1 MTKEVVMGIVGFGGM
16 GSYHVHELIFR
27 EKNVRLKGGYDIK
40 PERNEALGKEGYHV
54 YASYEEM
61 LNDPE
66 IELVLVA
73 TPNDTHK
80 ALATAALEHGK
91 NVISE
96 KPAMMSSK
104 ELEEVLAVA
113 KKAGKQFFVHQNRR
127 WDPDFRIITELYEKK
142 PLGEVFDI
150 ESRVHGANGI
160 PGDWRHNLN
169 QGGGMV
175 LDWGVHLLDQL
186 LFLIDS
192 PVTSVQADLS
202 YIEGN
207 EVDDGFEAKLYFKN
221 GVIALV
227 EVGTSNFIK
236 LPRWYVKALEGT
248 AVIDDWDLSGKMVK
262 ATGFLGE
269 APTPI
274 QAGVG
279 LTKTMAPPSEEAT
292 ETLPLPEGIALAPS
306 VYENIFQVLR
316 NDAPRIVKNEEVLRV
331 MRLMETIFKAGHA
344 HQVLPFEK

>member
-1 MTKEVVMGIVGFGGM
+1 MAKEVVVGIVGFGGM

-27 EKNVRLKGGYDIK
+27 EKNVRLKGGFDIN
-40 PERNEALGKEGYHV
+40 PERNAALAKDGYHV
-54 YASYEEM
+54 YDSYEE
-61 LNDPE
+61 LLADPE

-80 ALATAALEHGK
+80 ELAIKALTRGK

-96 KPAMMSSK
+96 KPAMMSAA

-113 KKAGKQFFVHQNRR
+113 KNNGKEFFVHQNRR
-127 WDPDFRIITELYEKK
+127 WDPDFRVITEIYQAQ
-142 PLGEVFDI
+142 PIGEVFQI

-186 LFLIDS
+186 LFLVPGPI
-192 PVTSVQADLS
+192 TSVQADLS
-202 YIEGN
+202 FIEGN
-207 EVDDGFEAKLYFKN
+207 EVDDGFDAKLYFKN
-221 GVIALV
+221 GVTALV
-227 EVGTSNFIK
+227 EVGTSNYIR
-236 LPRWYVKALEGT
+236 LPRWYVKATGGT
-248 AVIDDWDLSGKMVK
+248 AIIEDWDLSGKMVK
-262 ATGFLGE
+262 ATGQADS

-292 ETLPLPEGIALAPS
+292 TTLALPEGLPLTPS

-316 NDAPRIVKNEEVLRV
+316 HNGPRIVKNEEVLRV
-331 MRLMETIFKAGHA
+331 MRLMETIFAAAEA
-344 HQVLPFEK
+344 HQILPFEE